1 MARLRSLA
9 IHGVPI
15 VGSAIFIPVAA
26 MGALYSGSVFG
37 APLTVARS
45 LLRRLLAIP
54 TPVVFLLSVTIA
66 VVLLWQQGAVRD
78 IGPALRSAN
87 LGQMALAFALYL
99 AGLVLLCLRWHVL
112 VRMIGGKSDGLR
124 ASEAFV
130 TSVAINYAAPLSLAI
145 PSRALLTMRALGLN
159 RTETAGL
166 TFWEVAADLLVLALA
181 TLLWLLVGGW
191 RGDDLGLDNGYVYLG
206 VFLAAGAVLAIAAAL
221 VVVRRLRALATTLYG
236 RVAPGLRYPRQRPR
250 PAAVA
255 LGLTGVF
262 WVTQGLVLW
271 TMLQAIDGESPPA
284 ALVLGLV
291 SLPILIGML
300 SPVPGGAGI
309 REALMIAIAGVH
321 GANEASVLLAGVT
334 YRIALFAALP
344 VLYGAIRLLLSMR
357 GDDRGTMSDNATTRD
372 LIIPGGDSDSS

>member
-1 MARLRSLA
+1 MY
-9 IHGVPI
+9 GVPI
-15 VGSAIFIPVAA
+15 VGTAMFIPVATV
-26 MGALYSGSVFG
+26 GALYLGAVFG

-54 TPVVFLLSVTIA
+54 TPVVFLLSVGIA
-66 VVLLWQQGAVRD
+66 VLLLWQQGAVTD

-87 LGQMALAFALYL
+87 IGQMALAFALYL

-112 VRMIGGKSDGLR
+112 VKMIGGNSDGLR

-191 RGDDLGLDNGYVYLG
+191 RGEDLGLDNGYVYLG
-206 VFLAAGAVLAIAAAL
+206 VFLAVCAVLAIVAAL
-221 VVVRRLRALATTLYG
+221 VMIQRLRALAIALYG

-250 PAAVA
+250 PAAFA

-262 WVTQGLVLW
+262 WITQGLVLW

-284 ALVLGLV
+284 SLVLGLV

-309 REALMIAIAGVH
+309 REALMIAVAGVH
-321 GANEASVLLAGVT
+321 GAGEASVLLAGVT

-357 GDDRGTMSDNATTRD
+357 GDDRGTMSDNASARD

>member
-1 MARLRSLA
+1 MARLRGLA

-15 VGSAIFIPVAA
+15 VGTAIFIPVATV
-26 MGALYSGSVFG
+26 GALYLVSVFG

-54 TPVVFLLSVTIA
+54 TPVVFFLSVTIA

-159 RTETAGL
+159 RTET
-166 TFWEVAADLLVLALA
+166 
-181 TLLWLLVGGW
+181 
-191 RGDDLGLDNGYVYLG
+191 
-206 VFLAAGAVLAIAAAL
+206 
-221 VVVRRLRALATTLYG
+221 
-236 RVAPGLRYPRQRPR
+236 
-250 PAAVA
+250 
-255 LGLTGVF
+255 
-262 WVTQGLVLW
+262 
-271 TMLQAIDGESPPA
+271 
-284 ALVLGLV
+284 
-291 SLPILIGML
+291 
-300 SPVPGGAGI
+300 
-309 REALMIAIAGVH
+309 
-321 GANEASVLLAGVT
+321 
-334 YRIALFAALP
+334 
-344 VLYGAIRLLLSMR
+344 
-357 GDDRGTMSDNATTRD
+357 
-372 LIIPGGDSDSS
+372 